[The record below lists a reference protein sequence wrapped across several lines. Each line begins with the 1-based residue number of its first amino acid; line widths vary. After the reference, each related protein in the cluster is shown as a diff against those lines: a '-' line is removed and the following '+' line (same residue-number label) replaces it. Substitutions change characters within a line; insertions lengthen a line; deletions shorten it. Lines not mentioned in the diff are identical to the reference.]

1 MTTLEKTCEINQ
13 KIDQTL
19 TLRGEQKIQEEYDV
33 LNKVIMKHHQ
43 KQQSLKKVEKE
54 KKANMRAEVE
64 KRMEQEILH
73 KNNLESIRREQ
84 IDRQMALQEK
94 LES

>member
-19 TLRGEQKIQEEYDV
+19 TLSGEQKIQEEYDV